1 MLKLFATL
9 NAKIWWRSLAGV
21 EIAAMLFYSV
31 FLLLVLGQFLGVILI
46 LIFMD
51 DVEQA
56 RQFYSWITEDIQ
68 FTAHLVFL
76 NSLFFSQIFFVK
88 INRLQ
93 LNENRKLLS
102 FGMSANRLAWYLNLA
117 GFFHPLNVIFLFV
130 WLLYL
135 INMAGSATHIAMVTL
150 LVFVTY
156 GVISSLKWR
165 FRIFSAERFK
175 QLSAVVSTFVLFFIL
190 IGLYL
195 DFTPYIESPDL
206 AAQTV
211 NPWLI
216 YTPGYLFY
224 YAGHLLTDPAIHI
237 FLIALLLFLFVVVN
251 RDMMLNTKS
260 ALLSPPQTTSAITK
274 KSQLSF
280 FIKWLGHEGGK
291 YFHAVW
297 SHKYSKIQLLITYVF
312 VIPYIVF
319 LGDSTYIIGVFLTL
333 IPMIFLMVMLTNM
346 FGFEHREILL
356 SLQFP
361 VRLETIVIERIKAA
375 LLICLAGSSI
385 VLILVPVFIESIPA
399 MLQMHMGIIMISLVF
414 LHYILRS
421 SINNYKK
428 IEEVSVM
435 SVSNPVLP
443 ASITFSSVF
452 IVMIIGLFTFF
463 IFESFVWYHIAI
475 LVGVNLIL
483 LLSFMRKL
491 ARISYP
497 FKLKMI
503 PKLWNEL

>member
-1 MLKLFATL
+1 MLKQFVTL
-9 NAKIWWRSLAGV
+9 NVKIWWRSLAGV
-21 EIAAMLFYSV
+21 EIAAMIFYSV
-31 FLLLVLGQFLGVILI
+31 FLLLILGQFLGVILI

-68 FTAHLVFL
+68 FTAHLLFL

-130 WLLYL
+130 WLMYL
-135 INMAGSATHIAMVTL
+135 ISMAGSASHIAMVTI

-175 QLSAVVSTFVLFFIL
+175 HVSAVVGTFVLFFIL
-190 IGLYL
+190 IAVYL
-195 DFTPYIESPDL
+195 DFTPYISSPDV
-206 AAQTV
+206 AADFL
-211 NPWLI
+211 NSWLI

-224 YAGHLLTDPAIHI
+224 YAGNLLTSTAIHY
-237 FLIALLLFLFVVVN
+237 FLIGLLLFLFMVVN
-251 RDMMLNTKS
+251 RDMMLNSKA
-260 ALLSPPQTTSAITK
+260 ALLTPPQSSSGIKK
-274 KSQLSF
+274 KSQLAL

-312 VIPYIVF
+312 VIPYIIF
-319 LGDSTYIIGVFLTL
+319 LGNDTYVIGVFLTL
-333 IPMIFLMVMLTNM
+333 IPIIFLMVMLTNM
-346 FGFEHREILL
+346 FGFENREILL
-356 SLQFP
+356 SLQLP
-361 VRLETIVIERIKAA
+361 IPMETIVRERIKTA
-375 LLICLAGSSI
+375 LLVCLAGSSI
-385 VLILVPVFIESIPA
+385 VLILVPVFIESVPA
-399 MLQMHMGIIMISLVF
+399 MLQIHMGIIMISLAF

-443 ASITFSSVF
+443 ASITFTSVF
-452 IVMIIGLFTFF
+452 IVMIIGVFTFF
-463 IFESFVWYHIAI
+463 IIESFVWYHIAI
-475 LVGVNLIL
+475 LVSINLIL
-483 LLSFMRKL
+483 FISFRRKL
-491 ARISYP
+491 ARISEP
-497 FKLKMI
+497 FNQKVI